1 MTDYESKE
9 YNIDEHGTSGTNEKK
24 LRVSRISLGAAVFLT
39 LIKLAAAYFSGSLA
53 VLSEVFHSAIDILAC
68 TMTILSIRLAS
79 KPPDKEHNYGHDKVE
94 SFSALFQVLILVVT
108 SSYIFYEGI
117 NRLFFGKSVA
127 VEVEIWTF
135 AVILIAIGVDIS
147 RVRALKRVAKET
159 GSQALEAEAL
169 HFSSDIFTSSIVLLA
184 LGLTYFNVSGEA
196 DSIAAIVVSIIIIIT
211 GFKLSRKAINSL
223 MDRVPEGLS
232 EKIQYETKLI
242 EGVEDIESFRIRST
256 GSQIFIDMTI
266 LVSRIIPFS
275 KAHDICDTVE
285 RKISELAD
293 NADVIIHSE
302 PVETKR
308 ETINDKI
315 KMIVHDFGL
324 RCHDIFSHKIESE
337 IFTEL
342 HVEVKDTND
351 LREAHKI
358 ITEIEDA
365 IKSKLDMISH
375 VKIHIDEPSEILFET
390 VDITDKSG
398 EIVREVK
405 MVLTEHKKIDKCYD
419 IMVVSTNGKIRVSLS
434 CHFDTS
440 LSFDEVHDLVTFL
453 ESKIYLNLK
462 EKYPRISNVMIHA
475 EPGQLN
481 LN

>member
-1 MTDYESKE
+1 MKE
-9 YNIDEHGTSGTNEKK
+9 YGREAYNKKEYGTAEANEKK

-53 VLSEVFHSAIDILAC
+53 VLSEVFHSAIDIIAC
-68 TMTILSIRLAS
+68 TITILSIKFAS
-79 KPPDKEHNYGHDKVE
+79 KPPDKDHNYGHDKVE
-94 SFSALFQVLILVVT
+94 SFSALLQVLILVVT
-108 SSYIFYEGI
+108 SSYIFYEGM
-117 NRLFFGKSVA
+117 NRLFFGKSISVD
-127 VEVEIWTF
+127 VEIWTF
-135 AVILIAIGVDIS
+135 VVILIAIAVDIS
-147 RVRALKRVAKET
+147 RVKALKRTARET
-159 GSQALEAEAL
+159 GSHALEAEAL

-184 LGLTYFNVSGEA
+184 LGLTYFDISGEA
-196 DSIAAIVVSIIIIIT
+196 DSIAAIIVSIIIIIT

-242 EGVEDIESFRIRST
+242 EGVEDIKSFRIRST
-256 GSQIFIDMTI
+256 GSKIFIDMTI

-275 KAHDICDTVE
+275 KAHDICDRVE
-285 RKISELAD
+285 RKIFDLVD

-315 KMIVHDFGL
+315 KLVVHGYGL
-324 RCHDIFSHKIESE
+324 RCHDIFSHKIGGE

-342 HVEVKDTND
+342 HVEVRDTND

-358 ITEIEDA
+358 ITDIEND
-365 IKSKLDMISH
+365 IKSTLDIISS

-390 VDITDKSG
+390 VDITEKSG
-398 EIVREVK
+398 EIIKEVNT
-405 MVLTEHKKIDKCYD
+405 VLKEQEKIDKCYD
-419 IMVVSTNGKIRVSLS
+419 IKVVSTNGKIRVSLS
-434 CHFDTS
+434 CHFDMS